1 MKRYRVVETRSVF
14 MHRYLV
20 EEDVDVHEGD
30 LLRMINDGEIE
41 EIMQEHL
48 GESIH
53 DVSLMTEEQFLALD
67 NGYFSQFSANRQ
79 LDIISRLALRA
90 DKNE

>member
-41 EIMQEHL
+41 EIIPEHL
-48 GESIH
+48 
-53 DVSLMTEEQFLALD
+53 
-67 NGYFSQFSANRQ
+67 
-79 LDIISRLALRA
+79 
-90 DKNE
+90 